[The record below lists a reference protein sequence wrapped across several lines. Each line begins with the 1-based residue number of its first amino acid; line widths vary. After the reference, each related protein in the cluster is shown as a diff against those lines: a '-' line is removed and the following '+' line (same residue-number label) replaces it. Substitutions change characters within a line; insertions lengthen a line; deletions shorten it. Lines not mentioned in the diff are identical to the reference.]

1 MLGAQERAA
10 QAQGPRAGGLGRAWA
25 HPLPA
30 AVLSGLGPALRQRC
44 ARPRG
49 HKEQG
54 QVPARLLG
62 LAFLG
67 TNDCE
72 GPTQRGPGAACGAPC
87 GLMLCSSR
95 SGVLPGDGLG
105 LRGRTGH
112 STGPGI
118 QPSGGG
124 GTGRRDR
131 AGERGGGRS
140 GGRRRNRGA
149 GALGQDLRG
158 QEPVSSSDASALR
171 GPGDPPLDPGS

>member
-67 TNDCE
+67 TNDCA

-112 STGPGI
+112 STGPWNPAERRGRNREKG
-118 QPSGGG
+118 QSRRA
-124 GTGRRDR
+124 GRRAEWGQEEESRGRGPRPGSQRPR
-131 AGERGGGRS
+131 AGEQL
-140 GGRRRNRGA
+140 RRVGTE
-149 GALGQDLRG
+149 GTW
-158 QEPVSSSDASALR
+158 
-171 GPGDPPLDPGS
+171 